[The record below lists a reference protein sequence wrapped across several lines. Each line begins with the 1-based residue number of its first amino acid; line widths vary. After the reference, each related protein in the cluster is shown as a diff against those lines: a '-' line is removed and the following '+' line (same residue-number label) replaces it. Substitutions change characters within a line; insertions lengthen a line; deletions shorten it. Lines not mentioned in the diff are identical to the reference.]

1 MADVPRDFTG
11 RMFGLLCVFAL
22 IASSIWILRPFLG
35 ALIWAATIVVA
46 TWPVLKSLEGWLWGK
61 RSLAVTIMTGLL
73 LCLLVVP
80 LLLAIGTIVA
90 NVDEIVSWSKSLAN
104 FKAPAPPEA
113 ITSLPLVGAKL
124 ASAWEQIGALSI
136 ETIAARAAPYG
147 TEIIKWFV
155 AQVGNLGVLFV
166 QFLLT
171 VILAAALYANGEYAA
186 DRVLRFGRR
195 IGGING
201 EKVII
206 LAGQTVR
213 GVALGVVGTALAQAT
228 LGGIGLALAGV
239 PFAPLLTALMLI
251 LCIAQVGPILV
262 LAPAVVWLYW
272 NGSSGWGT
280 YLLVWTVIVG
290 ALDNFLRP
298 VLIRKGADLPLLLI
312 FAGVIGGLL
321 ALGLLG
327 IFVGPVVLAVAHTL
341 FGAWIEEEGGIE

>member
-22 IASSIWILRPFLG
+22 IASSIWILSPFLG
-35 ALIWAATIVVA
+35 AFIWAATIVVA

-90 NVDEIVSWSKSLAN
+90 NVDVIVSWSKSLAN
-104 FKAPAPPEA
+104 FKAPVPPEA

-124 ASAWEQIGALSI
+124 ASAWQQIGALSI
-136 ETIAARAAPYG
+136 ETVAARAAPYA
-147 TEIIKWFV
+147 TVIIKWFV

-195 IGGING
+195 VGGING

-239 PFAPLLTALMLI
+239 PFASVLTAVMLI

-272 NGSSGWGT
+272 SGSSGWGT

-290 ALDNFLRP
+290 TIDNFLRP
-298 VLIRKGADLPLLLI
+298 MLIKKGADLPLLLI

>member
-22 IASSIWILRPFLG
+22 IASSIWILSPFLG

-104 FKAPAPPEA
+104 FKTPAPPEA
-113 ITSLPLVGAKL
+113 IINLPLVGATL

-136 ETIAARAAPYG
+136 ETIAARAAPYA
-147 TEIIKWFV
+147 TVIIKWFV

-239 PFAPLLTALMLI
+239 PFAPVLTALMLI

-272 NGSSGWGT
+272 SGSSGWGT

-290 ALDNFLRP
+290 TIDNFLRP
-298 VLIRKGADLPLLLI
+298 VLIKKGADLPLLLI